1 MADEKKSESSKSES
15 SKSESST
22 ATSDSV
28 PANYSRGESQKNVS
42 QNYRDNWNL
51 IFKNSVK
58 EAAAKPK
65 SQTKAKAKTAKK
77 SAAKK
82 KR

>member
-1 MADEKKSESSKSES
+1 MADEKKSES

-28 PANYSRGESQKNVS
+28 PANYSRGENQKNVS

-51 IFKNSVK
+51 IFANS
-58 EAAAKPK
+58 AKKTVAK
-65 SQTKAKAKTAKK
+65 SKAKAKAKPAKK